1 VCRRKE
7 EEGVEITHTHTKIYI
22 KEPLFLFSVFFEGK
36 LWQATT
42 IRSETNC
49 KQRPV
54 HSVSPLSSFFS
65 TKRNIRR
72 RERENIAGPY
82 NTHKYKRRAAGCCR
96 GGKWRVERD

>member
-1 VCRRKE
+1 M
-7 EEGVEITHTHTKIYI
+7 EITHTHTKIYI

-54 HSVSPLSSFFS
+54 HSVSPLFFLFYE
-65 TKRNIRR
+65 KKYKKK
-72 RERENIAGPY
+72 RERTLPVLITHT
-82 NTHKYKRRAAGCCR
+82 NTRGELLAAVGEAN
-96 GGKWRVERD
+96 GG